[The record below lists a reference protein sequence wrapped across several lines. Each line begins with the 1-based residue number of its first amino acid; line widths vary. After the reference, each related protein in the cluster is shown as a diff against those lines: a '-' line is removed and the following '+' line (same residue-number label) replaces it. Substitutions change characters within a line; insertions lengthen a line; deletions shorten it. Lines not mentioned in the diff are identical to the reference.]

1 MQRRDNLTKF
11 YELRSRYPYFSYDS
25 YEYHFDGD
33 LLRIHYNFSL
43 ADKYSFRPSVEIPL
57 KKGLMHPV
65 ETLSPGAIDN
75 LVFHCGMIE
84 LISYW
89 KSACPPRVIV
99 KPHSLNQEQV
109 GFWKKVYYQG
119 LGEFFFLNSIEA
131 GEEDF
136 MELISEGHDS
146 VKPFIHE
153 TLQGSIVPVGGGKD
167 SAVSM
172 GLLNNSGENWI
183 PFVINPGKASREMI
197 AAAGK
202 AEGQTV
208 EFKREIHPLLLQL
221 NEQGFLNGHTP
232 FSALLAFYS
241 LLAAFLTG
249 RREIILSNESSANES
264 TVPGTLINH
273 QYSKSLEF
281 ESDFR
286 RYVRDQISTD
296 FNYFSLL
303 RPLSELQIA
312 GIFSEM
318 PEFHPLFRSCNAGSK
333 TNSWCCQCPKC
344 LFTFII
350 LSPFLQPEILSGIF
364 GRNLLD
370 DSSLEHTFRQLAGHE
385 EYKPFECIGTVDEVN
400 FAIAKAFNYYPA
412 ERLPYLLK
420 VYRNLPH
427 HPRQALRMD
436 NSLPAQAG
444 SHFVPE
450 KYFTML
456 ENLMDD

>member
-1 MQRRDNLTKF
+1 MQRRDNLSKF
-11 YELRSRYPYFSYDS
+11 YELRSKFPFLSYDS

-33 LLRIHYNFSL
+33 LLRIRYSFNLS
-43 ADKYSFRPSVEIPL
+43 DTYSFRPSVEIPI
-57 KKGLMHPV
+57 KKGLMQPV
-65 ETLSPGAIDN
+65 GMLSRDATDN

-99 KPHSLNQEQV
+99 KPHFLNRDQV

-119 LGEFFFLNSIEA
+119 LGEFFFLNSIDT

-136 MELISEGHDS
+136 MELTSEGHDTT
-146 VKPFIHE
+146 KPLIHD
-153 TLQGSIVPVGGGKD
+153 TMQGSIVPVGGGKD
-167 SAVSM
+167 SAVTM
-172 GLLNNSGENWI
+172 GLLNHSGENWI
-183 PFVINPGKASREMI
+183 PFVINPGKTSREMI

-249 RREIILSNESSANES
+249 RGEIILSNESSANES

-286 RYVRDQISTD
+286 KYVRDHISPD

-318 PEFHPLFRSCNAGSK
+318 PEFHALFRSCNAGSK
-333 TNSWCCQCPKC
+333 TNSWCCHCPKC

-350 LSPFLQPEILSGIF
+350 LSPFLRPEILSGIF
-364 GRNLLD
+364 GKNLLD

-400 FAIAKAFNYYPA
+400 YAITKAFDFYPA

-420 VYRNLPH
+420 VYRNLPQN
-427 HPRQALRMD
+427 PSQILRTD
-436 NSLPAQAG
+436 ISRPAQAA

-450 KYFTML
+450 KYLSML